1 MHDVE
6 YVPVQRG
13 FYAFAAPGNS
23 TGGGPGHTPHAP
35 EPSHDQVSLLTAG
48 SYFLAATASIVV
60 GGQTLSLLLTL
71 LAVPVIHSFTDD
83 VGDFLARIFGKR
95 NKIDRGEGELSA
107 AIAEADGLPSAAE

>member
-13 FYAFAAPGNS
+13 YYAFAAPGNS
-23 TGGGPGHTPHAP
+23 TGGGSGHTPHAP

-60 GGQTLSLLLTL
+60 GSVVTHLLLEKR
-71 LAVPVIHSFTDD
+71 ADR
-83 VGDFLARIFGKR
+83 LARKR
-95 NKIDRGEGELSA
+95 ILRT
-107 AIAEADGLPSAAE
+107 PR